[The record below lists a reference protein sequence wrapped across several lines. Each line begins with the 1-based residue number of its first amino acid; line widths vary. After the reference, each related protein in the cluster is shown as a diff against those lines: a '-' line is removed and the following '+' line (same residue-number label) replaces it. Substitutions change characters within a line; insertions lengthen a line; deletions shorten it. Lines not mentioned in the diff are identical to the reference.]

1 VALTGEEIRA
11 RLARF
16 AADWVAYQGSERGEA
31 QTFLNGLLA
40 CYGTDR
46 REVARFEAPQE
57 GRFLDMLWPGVCIV
71 EMKAPSQAAR
81 LSHHRKQA
89 LDYWRASADRQRG
102 IAAARFVVLC
112 AFHRFEVWEPGRFPG
127 EPQIAFDLVE
137 LPDCY
142 DALLFLAGGEPVFA
156 NGHAAVTTEA
166 ARMIA
171 ELNSRLADR
180 RCGGPDERR
189 DFILQCVW
197 SMFAEDL
204 GQIPAHRFTQL
215 VEELI
220 AGPQRSSADD
230 LGRLFELLNDPSP
243 QRPTHGLYEGVPYAN
258 GGLFQSPAHLHL
270 EREELE
276 LLRTAAG
283 FNWREVQPQ
292 IFGSLLEGTLGHDKQ
307 WELGAHYTH
316 DAELQTII
324 LPTIVKP
331 WQERVESLTT
341 HRQAEQA
348 QADLMRYV
356 VLDPACGCGNFL
368 YLAYRELRR
377 IEQRLHEREAELRER
392 AGMPAAR
399 RLNVFFPLGNVRGI
413 EIDPFAVSLARVT
426 LWMAHRLAV
435 EELGLDERTLPLADL
450 SGIVNDDA
458 LRAPWPAADAIIGN
472 PPYHGSQNLRGLLG
486 DERVQWLKHAY
497 GCGVQDLAVY
507 WFRKAATSMRPGTRA
522 GLVATNSVSQGRAR
536 KASLNFV
543 VQHGGVITDAISRR
557 KWPGE
562 AVVNV
567 SIVNWIQRP
576 EKPPTRFELDG
587 REVIGIS
594 TRLQESKLAVEEYA
608 ALPANRGRS
617 FQGPIPA
624 GSFYLDAEEARTL
637 LADGGADYAEVVRPY
652 LIGDDITDD
661 PAQKPRRWII
671 DFGLMSLEQAKR
683 YPRALELVRE
693 RVKPQRD
700 LNNRAAYRR
709 FWWRFAEPRPAMR
722 DRLGPLQRYVAGN
735 CQGKRFL
742 FSWQDANT
750 CPSNL
755 TNVFAFD
762 DDYAMGVLTSVVHQ
776 TWAHS
781 EASTLRIDLRYT
793 PTSCFETF
801 PWPDA
806 DERARDRIGE
816 IAAQLV
822 AQRQTITTREG
833 IGLTEFYNGV
843 DEGAWQPVA
852 ELHQALDHEVLAAY
866 GFPRALRE
874 NPLELKARLAKLHAE
889 IVAGTRAYAPFGDR
903 EAASV
908 PDNAT
913 QPPGE
918 RLEGC

>member
-1 VALTGEEIRA
+1 MALTGEAIRA

-16 AADWVAYQGSERGEA
+16 AGDWVVYQGSERGEA
-31 QTFLNGLLA
+31 QTFLNDLLA

-46 REVARFEAPQE
+46 RDVARFEAPQE

-71 EMKAPSQAAR
+71 EMKAPSQAMR

-102 IAAARFVVLC
+102 IAAPRFVVLC
-112 AFHRFEVWEPGRFPG
+112 AFHRFEVWEPGRFPR

-137 LPDCY
+137 LPDRY
-142 DALLFLAGGEPVFA
+142 DALLFLAGDEPVFA

-166 ARMIA
+166 ARMVA
-171 ELNSRLADR
+171 DLNARLAER

-215 VEELI
+215 IEELI
-220 AGPQRSSADD
+220 ANPQRSSADD
-230 LGRLFELLNDPSP
+230 IGRLFELLNDPSP

-276 LLRTAAG
+276 LLRTAAD

-292 IFGSLLEGTLGHDKQ
+292 IFGALLEGTLGHDKQ

-331 WQERVESLTT
+331 WQERVENLTT

-348 QADLMRYV
+348 QAELMRYV

-377 IEQRLHEREAELRER
+377 IERRLHEREAELRER

-399 RLNVFFPLGNVRGI
+399 RLNIFFPLGNIKGI

-450 SGIVNDDA
+450 SGIANGDA
-458 LRAPWPAADAIIGN
+458 LRADWPAADAIVGN

-486 DERVQWLKHAY
+486 DERVEWLKQTY

-507 WFRKAATSMRPGTRA
+507 WFRKAATSMKPGAKA

-536 KASLNFV
+536 RASLNFV
-543 VQHGGVITDAISRR
+543 VERGGVITDAISRR

-567 SIVNWIQRP
+567 SIVNWIQQPERP
-576 EKPPTRFELDG
+576 PERFELDG
-587 REVIGIS
+587 REVVGIS
-594 TRLQESKLAVEEYA
+594 TRLQESKMAIEEYA

-617 FQGPIPA
+617 FQGPIP
-624 GSFYLDAEEARTL
+624 GGDFYLRDGEAEAL
-637 LADGGADYAEVVRPY
+637 LARDDARYREVVRPY
-652 LIGDDITDD
+652 IVGDDITDD
-661 PAQKPRRWII
+661 PRQAPRRWIV
-671 DFGLMSLEQAKR
+671 DFGQRTLEDAMQ
-683 YPRALELVRE
+683 YPAVLDLVTA
-693 RVKPQRD
+693 RVKPERER
-700 LNNRAAYRR
+700 NNRRVRR
-709 FWWRFAEPRPAMR
+709 ERWWRWAEVAVGLRRAVA
-722 DRLGPLQRYVAGN
+722 PLSRFIAGN

-742 FSWQDANT
+742 FSWQDVAT

-762 DDYAMGVLTSVVHQ
+762 DDYAMGILTSVVHQ

-781 EASTLRIDLRYT
+781 EASSLELRPRYT

-801 PWPDA
+801 PWPQPD
-806 DERARDRIGE
+806 DRTRRRIGE
-816 IAAQLV
+816 IAGELV
-822 AQRQTITTREG
+822 AQRQAITVGEE
-833 IGLTEFYNGV
+833 IGLTDLYNGL
-843 DEGAWQPVA
+843 DDGAWQPIA
-852 ELHQALDHEVLAAY
+852 ALHRQLDHDVLAAY
-866 GFPRALRE
+866 GFPRVLRDD
-874 NPLELKARLAKLHAE
+874 PLELKARLAELHAE
-889 IVAGTRAYAPFGDR
+889 IVTGKRVYAPFGDR
-903 EAASV
+903 KA
-908 PDNAT
+908 NAG
-913 QPPGE
+913 QPPGIG
-918 RLEGC
+918 LA